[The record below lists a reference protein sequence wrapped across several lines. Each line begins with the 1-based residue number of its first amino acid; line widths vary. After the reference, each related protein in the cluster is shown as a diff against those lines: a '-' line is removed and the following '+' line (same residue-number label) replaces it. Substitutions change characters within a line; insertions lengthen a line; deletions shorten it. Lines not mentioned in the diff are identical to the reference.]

1 MTTKTRIDLV
11 NQALSNLGLLAAG
24 QVASAEDFDAMDAYV
39 DPVIAELANRDL
51 VTVDD
56 DDAIPAEWFLS
67 IATLLADKASNDFGL
82 PGVPAAPGK
91 DPVLAA
97 ETTLREII
105 YARPTGERQRT
116 EYF

>member
-1 MTTKTRIDLV
+1 MATKTQTDLV

-24 QVASAEDFDAMDAYV
+24 QVASAEDFDAMSKYV
-39 DPVIAELANRDL
+39 DPLIAELENRDL

-56 DDAIPAEWFLS
+56 PDEIPAEWFLS
-67 IATLLADKASNDFGL
+67 IATLLADAAANDFGL

-97 ETTLREII
+97 ETKLREIV
-105 YARPTGERQRT
+105 YSRPTGAPQRS